1 MGNYDTIEAKN
12 YHEETKHSEVS
23 VRSDYFLDWED
34 KPNPYKVYAN
44 LAPIFLPKD
53 FPRPTQDTIDCVKTF
68 ESGDDGV
75 VNLGSVAEI
84 LYFTAGVTKKI
95 RLSSGGTYDFR
106 AAASTGALYEVEVYV
121 VCGQIPALSD
131 GVYHFNPQDF
141 ALQQLRDGHYRYS
154 LSRAAGNSA
163 EILNAPMS
171 LVLTAIYW
179 RNAWKYRARSYRH
192 FYWDAGTITANLLA
206 TAISTNLKAKIILGF
221 QDKSVSQLLGLDSS
235 GEAALAIIP
244 LGRDSESKVINE
256 KTQTLTEI
264 NHEYAPLSKKEIQY
278 QEVLKIHSVSSLNS
292 AEEVSSWPRTCSP
305 KINPQK
311 RGQFYPLQPLTERRQ
326 TTLSKTIVRR
336 GSTRRFSREA
346 IPFSYLSTIIQAATG
361 GVPTDFLDTP
371 DKALIETY
379 LIVNAVDGLQS
390 GSYYYDREN
399 ESLELLKL
407 GDFRDTAGYLCL
419 EQDLGAD
426 GSVATFLMCNLNSI
440 LDSYG
445 NRGYR
450 AAQLEAGIIAG
461 KMYLCAYALGIGASG
476 ITFYDDHVTEFFS
489 PHAVNKSNMLSVIL
503 GVPAAGSMRLINRQ
517 AGV

>member
-1 MGNYDTIEAKN
+1 MANYDTMVAKN

-23 VRSDYFLDWED
+23 VRSGYFLDWED
-34 KPNPYKVYAN
+34 KPNPYRIYSS

-53 FPRPTQDTIDCVKTF
+53 FPRPSQDTIDCVKTY
-68 ESGDDGV
+68 ESSGDGV
-75 VNLGSVAEI
+75 VNLGRVAEL
-84 LYFTAGVTKKI
+84 LYFSAGVTKKI
-95 RLSSGGTYDFR
+95 RLSIGGIYDFR
-106 AAASTGALYEVEVYV
+106 AAAATGALYEVEVYF
-121 VCGQIPALSD
+121 VCGQIPGLSD

-141 ALQQLRDGHYRYS
+141 ALRQLRSGDYRYS
-154 LSRAAGNSA
+154 LYQSAGNSE
-163 EILNAPMS
+163 EILNAPMC

-221 QDKSVSQLLGLDSS
+221 QDELVNKLLGLDSS
-235 GEAALAIIP
+235 REAALAIIP
-244 LGRDSESKVINE
+244 FGQHSESKTIDE
-256 KTQTLTEI
+256 RTRILTEI
-264 NHEYAPLSKKEIQY
+264 NHEYVPLSKKEIQY
-278 QEVLKIHSVSSLNS
+278 PEILKIHSASSLNS
-292 AEEVSSWPRTCSP
+292 TEEVSSWPRTFSP
-305 KINPQK
+305 TIRLQQQ

-326 TTLSKTIVRR
+326 SPLSTTIVRR

-346 IPFSYLSTIIQAATG
+346 ISFNYLSTILQAATR
-361 GVPTDFLDTP
+361 GVPTDFLDRP
-371 DKALIETY
+371 DRALIEPY

-399 ESLELLKL
+399 ESLELLQL

-419 EQDLGAD
+419 EQELGAD

-450 AAQLEAGIIAG
+450 VAQLEAGIIAG

-476 ITFYDDHVTEFFS
+476 ITFYDDPVTEFFS
-489 PHAVNKSNMLSVIL
+489 PHAANKSNMLSVVL
-503 GVPAAGSMRLINRQ
+503 GVPARNIRLKD
-517 AGV
+517 